1 MEIVGTYNTVKPFK
15 DISVG
20 ECFYSCDISENIIFI
35 KGKGKYGK
43 KYTEFGL
50 DLEKGEVFEFGE
62 LEEVIPVKAK
72 VVLGE

>member
-35 KGKGKYGK
+35 KGKGKYVA
-43 KYTEFGL
+43 FGL
-50 DLEKGEVFEFGE
+50 DLEKGEAIEFNE
-62 LEEVIPVKAK
+62 FDEVVPVKAK
-72 VVLGE
+72 VVLGK